1 MEWGSNPFTPF
12 LLFPPGSKITSASES
27 AALGLERA
35 ECGMLL
41 CVDDDGERW
50 TLLGD
55 AEYVRTLETAP
66 DWISRGLVIPWKKLP
81 ERRRGWPDNW
91 AGDTTNG
98 SGFSSTDDSGLADR
112 L

>member
-12 LLFPPGSKITSASES
+12 LLFPRGSKITSASES

-41 CVDDDGERW
+41 CVDDDGEPW

-66 DWISRGLVIPWKKLP
+66 DWISRGLVIPWKKFP

-91 AGDTTNG
+91 VADTTNG
-98 SGFSSTDDSGLADR
+98 SGSG
-112 L
+112 